1 MAEPPAEAAPTRTPL
16 QDLLVSSDDDPA
28 DSRDISDL
36 LAGASDLRLGESRPA
51 PSPSAFGR
59 DSPSV
64 RSAPPQR
71 RAAEEPDLFAD
82 MGMSSGPPSKAG
94 SSNSLS
100 GLAPGRGSS
109 NSLGGTPPPRVA
121 SPVVAAAPMRAVAPV
136 PAAVHVTAGGSSTSS
151 PKNLRKAVVKTA
163 VAADDDD
170 WGDPW

>member
-1 MAEPPAEAAPTRTPL
+1 MCIRDSNGFAAR
-16 QDLLVSSDDDPA
+16 DDDPAA

-59 DSPSV
+59 ESPSV

-121 SPVVAAAPMRAVAPV
+121 SPVVAAAPRAVAPV